1 MYRVFTLYI
10 RAPDGLTLQMWNGT
24 LHELNR
30 DKYPPASRSPI
41 GECSSCSIGPHGTGR
56 SLFLVSSGR
65 LAVLI
70 GIGSRTVVYQTSGWP
85 CVMQQAR
92 AAKGK
97 HFHEDDYGLAG

>member
-41 GECSSCSIGPHGTGR
+41 GECSSCSIGPLVPVGR
-56 SLFLVSSGR
+56 CS
-65 LAVLI
+65 
-70 GIGSRTVVYQTSGWP
+70 
-85 CVMQQAR
+85 
-92 AAKGK
+92 
-97 HFHEDDYGLAG
+97 

>member
-30 DKYPPASRSPI
+30 DKYPPI

-97 HFHEDDYGLAG
+97 HFHEDDYGLAR